1 MALLGGSSEA
11 SVTKRLAGTIFIIR
25 VFSAA
30 LAYFSQILLARWM
43 GGSDYGVY
51 VYVWTWVLLLGS
63 MMDFGISASAQK
75 IIPEYRT
82 RGEHALL
89 RGFLSGSRW
98 MTFAVSSVVS
108 LLLAGVVK
116 GLSPWIDANA
126 IVPLYIGCLTLPAF
140 VVANTQDGIARSHD
154 WMRLGLMPQF
164 IVRQSLIIGFTAG
177 AFVLGFNL
185 GATAAMS
192 ASAAA
197 VWIAMIG
204 QMIVLNRR
212 LGGHIEPGPK
222 AYDFRGWLAV
232 SLPILMVEG
241 FYLLLSYTDV
251 LVLQQFRSSE
261 EVGVYFAVVK
271 TLALVSFIHYAM
283 AATTAHRFA
292 EYHAL
297 GDKARLS
304 AYVAHAIQWTF
315 WPSLAATI
323 LLLALG
329 KPLLWL
335 FGPQFVVGYDIMF
348 IAAIGLVVRSAIGPV
363 ERLLN
368 MLGHQHICALAYAL
382 AFVMNVVLC
391 VMLVPRFGGHGAAAA
406 TSISLAFETVL
417 LFWIVR
423 RRLGLHVLAF
433 GKTLGHWS
441 QTAYDMR
448 SNTTSPAP
456 QIGEITTST
465 PYAHKTFLFRP
476 IRAID
481 STFIP
486 CVAIYSSTC
495 ETELDASRNDRS
507 ALRRIGIRRRPAG
520 RDDRRWRR
528 LADDAAADPAVRR
541 PPVDRCR
548 HRPALR
554 RGDQDRRQ
562 PGAWLGRSIHWP
574 AVIRLA
580 SGSIPASIVTL
591 LVLWQLEL
599 NGEAAR
605 SLVNLVLCFALSSR
619 RFR

>member
-1 MALLGGSSEA
+1 MDAEPVTVPAGLIARLRRKLTGGSSEA
-11 SVTKRLAGTIFIIR
+11 SVTRRLAGTVFVIR
-25 VFSAA
+25 VVSAG
-30 LAYFSQILLARWM
+30 LAYLSQILLARWM

-75 IIPEYRT
+75 IIPEYRAS
-82 RGEHALL
+82 GSSALL

-98 MTFAVSSVVS
+98 MTFAVSSLVS
-108 LLLAGVVK
+108 LLLAGVVE
-116 GLSPWIDANA
+116 LTSPYIEAGA
-126 IVPLYIGCLTLPAF
+126 VVPLYIGCLTLPPF

-164 IVRQSLIIGFTAG
+164 IVRQGLIIGFTAG
-177 AFVLGFNL
+177 AFALGLHL
-185 GATAAMS
+185 GATVAMA

-204 QMIVLNRR
+204 QMFVLNRR
-212 LGGHIEPGPK
+212 LAGHVEPGAK

-232 SLPILMVEG
+232 SLPILLVES

-251 LVLQQFRSSE
+251 LVLQQFRPSE

-283 AATTAHRFA
+283 SATTAHRFA

-304 AYVAHAIQWTF
+304 AYVTHVIAWTF
-315 WPSLAATI
+315 WPSLGATVA
-323 LLLALG
+323 LLAFG

-391 VMLVPRFGGHGAAAA
+391 VALVPRFGGHGAAAA
-406 TSISLAFETVL
+406 TSLSLTFETVL

-433 GKTLGHWS
+433 GK
-441 QTAYDMR
+441 
-448 SNTTSPAP
+448 
-456 QIGEITTST
+456 
-465 PYAHKTFLFRP
+465 
-476 IRAID
+476 
-481 STFIP
+481 
-486 CVAIYSSTC
+486 
-495 ETELDASRNDRS
+495 
-507 ALRRIGIRRRPAG
+507 
-520 RDDRRWRR
+520 
-528 LADDAAADPAVRR
+528 
-541 PPVDRCR
+541 
-548 HRPALR
+548 
-554 RGDQDRRQ
+554 
-562 PGAWLGRSIHWP
+562 
-574 AVIRLA
+574 
-580 SGSIPASIVTL
+580 
-591 LVLWQLEL
+591 
-599 NGEAAR
+599 
-605 SLVNLVLCFALSSR
+605 
-619 RFR
+619 

>member
-1 MALLGGSSEA
+1 MDVQSATALSTGLIARLRSVLAGSGEA
-11 SVTKRLAGTIFIIR
+11 SVTKRLAGTIFVIR
-25 VFSAA
+25 VASAA
-30 LAYFSQILLARWM
+30 MAYLSQILLARWM

-75 IIPEYRT
+75 IIPEYRAG
-82 RGEHALL
+82 GEHALL

-98 MTFAVSSVVS
+98 MTFIVSAVVAT
-108 LLLAGVVK
+108 LLAGVVK
-116 GLSPWIDANA
+116 GLSPWIGSGE
-126 IVPLYIGCLTLPAF
+126 IIPLYIGCITLPAF

-177 AFVLGFNL
+177 AFALGFHL
-185 GATAAMS
+185 GATAAML

-204 QMIVLNRR
+204 QLIVLNHR
-212 LGGHIEPGPK
+212 LGGHIEAGPK

-261 EVGVYFAVVK
+261 EVGLYFAVVK

-292 EYHAL
+292 EYHAS

-304 AYVAHAIQWTF
+304 AYVAHAIKWTF

-335 FGPQFVVGYDIMF
+335 FGPQFVAGYDIMF
-348 IAAIGLVVRSAIGPV
+348 IAAVGLVVRSAIGPV

-382 AFVMNVVLC
+382 SFVMNVVLC

-406 TSISLAFETVL
+406 TSISLVFETIL

-423 RRLGLHVLAF
+423 HRLGLHVLAF
-433 GKTLGHWS
+433 GK
-441 QTAYDMR
+441 
-448 SNTTSPAP
+448 
-456 QIGEITTST
+456 
-465 PYAHKTFLFRP
+465 
-476 IRAID
+476 RAI
-481 STFIP
+481 
-486 CVAIYSSTC
+486 
-495 ETELDASRNDRS
+495 
-507 ALRRIGIRRRPAG
+507 
-520 RDDRRWRR
+520 
-528 LADDAAADPAVRR
+528 
-541 PPVDRCR
+541 
-548 HRPALR
+548 
-554 RGDQDRRQ
+554 
-562 PGAWLGRSIHWP
+562 
-574 AVIRLA
+574 
-580 SGSIPASIVTL
+580 
-591 LVLWQLEL
+591 
-599 NGEAAR
+599 
-605 SLVNLVLCFALSSR
+605 
-619 RFR
+619 

>member
-1 MALLGGSSEA
+1 VAVMDAQSATTLPTGVIARLRSMLGSFSGGALDGGSEA
-11 SVTKRLAGTIFIIR
+11 SVTRRLAGTIFIIR
-25 VFSAA
+25 VVSAA
-30 LAYFSQILLARWM
+30 LAYLSQILLARWM
-43 GGSDYGVY
+43 GGSDYGIY

-98 MTFAVSSVVS
+98 MTFGASSVVS

-116 GLSPWIDANA
+116 LMSPWIDGSAV
-126 IVPLYIGCLTLPAF
+126 VPLYIGCITLPAF

-164 IVRQSLIIGFTAG
+164 VVRQSLIIGLTAG

-185 GATAAMS
+185 GAVAAML

-197 VWIAMIG
+197 VWVAMLG
-204 QMIVLNRR
+204 QMVVLNRR
-212 LGGHIEPGPK
+212 LGGHIERGPK
-222 AYDFRGWLAV
+222 AYDVRGWLAV

-251 LVLQQFRSSE
+251 LVLQQFRSSQ

-283 AATTAHRFA
+283 SASTAHRFA

-304 AYVAHAIQWTF
+304 AYVAHAIKWTF
-315 WPSLAATI
+315 WPSLAATA
-323 LLLALG
+323 LLLAAG

-348 IAAIGLVVRSAIGPV
+348 VAAIGLVVRSAIGPV

-368 MLGHQHICALAYAL
+368 MLGHQYICALAYAL

-391 VMLVPRFGGHGAAAA
+391 VALVPRFGGHGAAAA
-406 TSISLAFETVL
+406 TSVSLVFETVL

-433 GKTLGHWS
+433 GKTG
-441 QTAYDMR
+441 
-448 SNTTSPAP
+448 
-456 QIGEITTST
+456 
-465 PYAHKTFLFRP
+465 
-476 IRAID
+476 
-481 STFIP
+481 
-486 CVAIYSSTC
+486 
-495 ETELDASRNDRS
+495 
-507 ALRRIGIRRRPAG
+507 
-520 RDDRRWRR
+520 
-528 LADDAAADPAVRR
+528 
-541 PPVDRCR
+541 
-548 HRPALR
+548 
-554 RGDQDRRQ
+554 
-562 PGAWLGRSIHWP
+562 
-574 AVIRLA
+574 
-580 SGSIPASIVTL
+580 
-591 LVLWQLEL
+591 
-599 NGEAAR
+599 
-605 SLVNLVLCFALSSR
+605 
-619 RFR
+619 